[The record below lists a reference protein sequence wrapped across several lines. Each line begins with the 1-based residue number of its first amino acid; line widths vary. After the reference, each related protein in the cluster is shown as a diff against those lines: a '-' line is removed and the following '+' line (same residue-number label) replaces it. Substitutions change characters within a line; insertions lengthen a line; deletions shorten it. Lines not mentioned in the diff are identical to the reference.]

1 MPSPRRAPA
10 RVHEVRSAPNGRAI
24 LGALI
29 ATLALQILGWRL
41 TTNWLWGT
49 SALHA
54 WPAPGAAALVALAL
68 LGFVPAFA
76 RGVAAGLGALGHAW
90 ERAGTAGD
98 MVAAGLFGLFLF
110 CMRDPL
116 RYVGDSYIRLGVLAL
131 GTMPARPLEH
141 VFPLDRLINLTL
153 PRAMAESGI
162 DAASGLQLM
171 GALLG
176 SAFAFTVF
184 RFLRA
189 AGARA
194 AALPAG
200 ALVILGGALSTHF
213 AGYDKFGP
221 LLLGLAIAG
230 LGAVELSRRGR
241 GFGRLGIGAAI
252 AVLSHRSGFLALPAV
267 LWAGAHA
274 WRRGERPAR
283 GRALLAAV
291 ALLAAAAAM
300 LQPSLDTLLHFD
312 RTVHLPGGAVAGART
327 GGGWPA
333 AWLAV
338 ADAANA
344 LVFLVPL
351 CLVAVSAAAAW
362 IAEPPE
368 HPESREH
375 DPARFPLAWTASLA
389 IAPFFALL
397 LLVHPAGGWARDWD
411 VGTGAGVVAALASG
425 AILVRSWRSPG
436 AARTLPPAAT
446 LALALA
452 ASLWGVHASEA
463 IGSARLEEL
472 VRARPPLSDATRAAT
487 LDFLGVR
494 ALNAG
499 QAERAAGLFEQAI
512 AVGGPN
518 PRLVYQAGLAHFTAG
533 DVRSARDAFVRAAAL
548 NRAVADPWLGLARIA
563 LAERDTARAAAMLD
577 SAVARNPADRS
588 SRSLARELRRRS
600 SAPGPTGP

>member
-10 RVHEVRSAPNGRAI
+10 RVQEVRSAPNGRAI

-76 RGVAAGLGALGHAW
+76 RGVSAGLGALGQAW

-98 MVAAGLFGLFLF
+98 LVAAAVFGLLLF

-153 PRAMAESGI
+153 PRALAESGI
-162 DAASGLQLM
+162 DTASGLQLM
-171 GALLG
+171 GALVG
-176 SAFAFTVF
+176 SAFALAVF

-200 ALVILGGALSTHF
+200 ALVVLGGALSTHF

-221 LLLGLAIAG
+221 LMLGLAIAG
-230 LGAVELSRRGR
+230 LGVFELSHRGR

-252 AVLSHRSGFLALPAV
+252 AVLSHRSGFLALPTV

-274 WRRGERPAR
+274 WRRAERPAR
-283 GRALLAAV
+283 ARALLAGAALLAAV
-291 ALLAAAAAM
+291 AAM
-300 LQPSLDTLLHFD
+300 LPPSLDTLLHFD
-312 RTVHLPGGAVAGART
+312 RTVHLPGGAVAGARV

-351 CLVAVSAAAAW
+351 CLVAVSAAAVR
-362 IAEPPE
+362 IAEPPD
-368 HPESREH
+368 PREH
-375 DPARFPLAWTASLA
+375 DPARSPLAWTAALA

-436 AARTLPPAAT
+436 AARTLAPAAT
-446 LALALA
+446 LALAVA
-452 ASLWGVHASEA
+452 ASLWGVHASET

-487 LDFLGVR
+487 LDFIGAR

-518 PRLVYQAGLAHFTAG
+518 PRLVYQAGLAHLTAG
-533 DVRSARDAFVRAAAL
+533 DVRGARDAFVRAAAL
-548 NRAVADPWLGLARIA
+548 NRAVADPWLGLSRIA

-577 SAVARNPADRS
+577 SAVARNPADRT
-588 SRSLARELRRRS
+588 SRNLARELRRRS